1 MIFFG
6 YACLVVKE
14 IVITITVL
22 VWYISVFDWNQFPI
36 SAFFIGLKI

>member
-6 YACLVVKE
+6 YACLMVKE

-22 VWYISVFDWNQFPI
+22 VWHISVFDWNQFPI